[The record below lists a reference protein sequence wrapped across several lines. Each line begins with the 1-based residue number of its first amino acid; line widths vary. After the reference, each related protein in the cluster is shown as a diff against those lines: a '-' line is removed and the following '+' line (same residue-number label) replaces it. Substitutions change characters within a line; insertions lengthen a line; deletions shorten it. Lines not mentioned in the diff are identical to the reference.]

1 MPDGGRVVGVARRLR
16 SWGRAGV
23 GQLAPT
29 VMGSISE
36 VPHLVGRVARL
47 EARIRDLVHS
57 RTRLRDRMSELEAEV
72 QECRRLQT
80 RVAEVTDFV
89 VEVLIPAAD
98 RDDERL
104 CRALENYE
112 REGR

>member
-1 MPDGGRVVGVARRLR
+1 MVELESRLR
-16 SWGRAGV
+16 AWGRTGIRR
-23 GQLAPT
+23 LAPT
-29 VMGSISE
+29 VLASISE
-36 VPHLVGRVARL
+36 VPHLIGRIARL
-47 EARIRDLVHS
+47 EARVRDLVEN
-57 RTRLRDRMSELEAEV
+57 RARLRARMAELELEV

-104 CRALENYE
+104 RRALETYE
-112 REGR
+112 REAR

>member
-1 MPDGGRVVGVARRLR
+1 MA
-16 SWGRAGV
+16 
-23 GQLAPT
+23 
-29 VMGSISE
+29 SISD
-36 VPHLVGRVARL
+36 VPRL
-47 EARIRDLVHS
+47 IGRIRDLAQAQVWLS
-57 RTRLRDRMSELEAEV
+57 RRITELEAEV

-104 CRALENYE
+104 RRALERYE
-112 REGR
+112 REVL

>member
-1 MPDGGRVVGVARRLR
+1 MVGVTGRLR
-16 SWGRAGV
+16 AWGRAGV
-23 GQLAPT
+23 GRLAPT
-29 VMGSISE
+29 AMDSISE
-36 VPHLVGRVARL
+36 VPRLAGRVAHL
-47 EARIRDLVHS
+47 EAQIRDQA
-57 RTRLRDRMSELEAEV
+57 RLRDRISELEAEV

-104 CRALENYE
+104 RRALETYE
-112 REGR
+112 RELL

>member
-1 MPDGGRVVGVARRLR
+1 MVGVTGRLR
-16 SWGRAGV
+16 AWGRAGAER
-23 GQLAPT
+23 LAPT
-29 VMGSISE
+29 VMASISE
-36 VPHLVGRVARL
+36 VPRLVGRVAHL
-47 EARIRDLVHS
+47 EGQVRDLE
-57 RTRLRDRMSELEAEV
+57 RTRSRLRERISELELEV

-104 CRALENYE
+104 RHALETYE
-112 REGR
+112 RDLL

>member
-1 MPDGGRVVGVARRLR
+1 MPVGGVVVGVAGRLR
-16 SWGRAGV
+16 TWGRVGAGR
-23 GQLAPT
+23 LAPT
-29 VMGSISE
+29 VMASISD
-36 VPHLVGRVARL
+36 VPRL
-47 EARIRDLVHS
+47 IGRIRDLAQAQVRLSS
-57 RTRLRDRMSELEAEV
+57 RITELEAEV

-104 CRALENYE
+104 RRALERYE
-112 REGR
+112 REVL